1 MEPGTE
7 WTLHE
12 RLLNGWMNEGM
23 NDVQAFASPWSCSCL
38 SPLPSRSSHCWNSVS
53 PTERNYEQGL
63 KSLRETRKRRKKK
76 RIPPGPC
83 IKGRICAEAGRRN
96 KTSPMGP
103 GSKAAKTGVRQ
114 ENTQSGGDKRKAGAK
129 HGAPPTGEEQVWVAF
144 CLGSP
149 DRLSRRLMGSD
160 LPLPGLAGPGIFTCA
175 RCQPTPAFFHLPIRR
190 AQSRT
195 SLESA
200 QSTLQQTSPLI

>member
-1 MEPGTE
+1 MTCKLSRAPGAAAITSTLKEP
-7 WTLHE
+7 TL
-12 RLLNGWMNEGM
+12 
-23 NDVQAFASPWSCSCL
+23 
-38 SPLPSRSSHCWNSVS
+38 CWNSVS
-53 PTERNYEQGL
+53 PTERHYEQGL
-63 KSLRETRKRRKKK
+63 KSLRETRKMRKKK

-114 ENTQSGGDKRKAGAK
+114 KNTQSGGDKRKAGAK
-129 HGAPPTGEEQVWVAF
+129 RGAPPTGEEQVWVAF

-149 DRLSRRLMGSD
+149 DRLSRRPMGSD
-160 LPLPGLAGPGIFTCA
+160 LLLSGLAGPGIFTCA
-175 RCQPTPAFFHLPIRR
+175 RCQPIPAFFHLLIRR

-200 QSTLQQTSPLI
+200 QSSLQQTSPLI